1 MSRETKPKS
10 NLDKRFDLIRD
21 REVFGYNPKESGNR
35 AFKKLKSNRLAVI
48 GLIFVLA
55 IIFTS
60 IFAPL
65 FTKYNNIYK

>member
-48 GLIFVLA
+48 GLI
-55 IIFTS
+55 
-60 IFAPL
+60 L
-65 FTKYNNIYK
+65 F